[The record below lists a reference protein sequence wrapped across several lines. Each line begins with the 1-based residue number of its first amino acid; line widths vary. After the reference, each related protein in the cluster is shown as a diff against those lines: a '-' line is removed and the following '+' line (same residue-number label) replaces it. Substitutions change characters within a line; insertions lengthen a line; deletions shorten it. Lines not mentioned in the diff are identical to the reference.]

1 MFVSHVDDINVFFQN
16 FSKPIVKN
24 KRHLDRSMISFSM
37 KKTSIKEMKKE
48 TFMTFEGIL
57 NSNVFV
63 KERHLQNSMSLSIF
77 HLCLCPSKS
86 LFFTNTLKT
95 QILPLSLSS
104 ISCSLT
110 SRLSLLYHISLV
122 LHAIFNLFY
131 RHSLLKLEF

>member
-1 MFVSHVDDINVFFQN
+1 MSRTNATWITDLILHE
-16 FSKPIVKN
+16 
-24 KRHLDRSMISFSM
+24 
-37 KKTSIKEMKKE
+37 KTSIKEMKKE
-48 TFMTFEGIL
+48 TFLTFEGIL
-57 NSNVFV
+57 ISNVFV
-63 KERHLQNSMSLSIF
+63 KERHLQNSTSLSIF

-86 LFFTNTLKT
+86 QCFTNTLKT

-110 SRLSLLYHISLV
+110 SCLSLSYYISLV